1 MATQGVTLDKV
12 SIEIHSSSEQA
23 SKDIDKLAVSLSALK
38 SAIKGGFN
46 GLNKLSVS
54 LKDLASSSKDMG
66 EIATNISK
74 LEEVTTTL
82 QELSNIP
89 TPTGFK
95 GIVKGLGE
103 LKKTTDGLGD
113 FDKKLEVLPDV
124 ATNLS
129 SLSTIPKATSVGTLA
144 KNLESLVAVAPKL
157 DTISEKLKTIPEMV
171 EPLKA
176 LQGISIGKGFGN
188 AITNL
193 ERLPDAM
200 NKFDAS
206 TLENI
211 TRVSNQ
217 LSDALTPVANKFRDV
232 ADGASKLSEMA
243 NKYGIGITKIREYT
257 KNTSPILNRF
267 QKMLIGVNKGVL
279 HLGKSALTSIG
290 GHTVRSFKKAASKA
304 KQLTLALIGTR
315 TIFTLTRKAVSE
327 YLALDG
333 ELSKFSTNVWRALGA
348 QLAPAIEYAMELFKQ
363 FVRVI
368 YSFVYAITGIDLI
381 ARANAKAMA
390 TWSKSAKDALG
401 NLQKFDDLNVVEFPK
416 SAGEG
421 PELIDMD
428 KIDLTP
434 IQWLVDAVIRIKDA
448 FNEAFDTGKWNGVG
462 REIANLINEFT
473 VRIVASSDLILST
486 TKKLATNIADVI
498 NGLLTNL
505 NTSNLAKTIMISL
518 SILPNFI
525 NTLLEKVDF
534 SLFGT
539 KINEAL
545 NSIDFEVLITNF
557 GNIWVN
563 LITGIQNTLSNIDTK
578 TLSKSLEQIL
588 LGFIRSIK
596 NIVQSIDFKE
606 LSIKIHNAIVGMDWK
621 TIFKEIGETLKSALA
636 GLGQTIAGVLFG
648 KEFKSTT
655 VAALLGVGT
664 LISGTI
670 IKIFSSSV
678 VKTLT
683 ASIKKMFSLPEVSKT
698 LEGSEKAGGK
708 ADIQVP
714 KASTVLKGLG
724 DLAIIIGGVTALMGV
739 IGAFMRIPGLKEI
752 VATGLD
758 TVVNVFSG
766 LGKVTIP
773 LLVFSAG
780 MVGLGAV
787 GIATVALGLAGFATI
802 VAGTVALMGVIGV
815 LMSID
820 VLQKFVATGIGT
832 LIALF
837 TGLESIAIPLGVF
850 SAYII
855 ALGFATPVVALSGI
869 VGFKT
874 IINGLI
880 GLLVVLGG
888 LNQIPGFNWIIG
900 EGGKVL
906 STLGETLGGFA
917 GSIVKGFVEKSF
929 EGLESVGTSLTKF
942 MTNAQGF
949 FDGLKNIDESSVNA
963 AKSMADV
970 ILELTVATLVDGI
983 SRFLGIGSKNIESFG
998 KQLPTFG
1005 KYLKEYGDAVAGLDP
1020 SVVEKSASAAKAV
1033 TEFAKQIPNQGGLW
1047 SWIAGDN
1054 TLDAFGKQ
1062 LPTFGKHFSQYYN
1075 NVKDIN
1081 SDVVTKSADAAKSLS
1096 AFAKE
1101 IPNSGGLV
1109 AIFTGDN
1116 SIDKFGAKLKTFGAY
1131 FKNYYTSVA
1140 GISIDT
1146 INTVTESIG
1155 KLVTQYKIIKDNKLV
1170 NTVIDFGNALKNSA
1184 GNIKSFFQNTFST
1197 GVAWDIGYSFGNS
1210 FANGVVYAL
1219 RNKAY
1224 PRIKLQSNG
1233 QTQASYQIVAGYA
1246 TGGYPEKG
1254 QYFYARENG
1263 IPEMVGSIGSQTAV
1277 ANNMQIVQGI
1287 KQGVK
1292 EAIQE
1297 ADFNFT
1303 NVVNVGNETLY
1314 KGQQSYNK
1322 LQNNKYGTINV

>member
-74 LEEVTTTL
+74 LDEVTTTL

-95 GIVKGLGE
+95 GIIKGLGE
-103 LKKTTDGLGD
+103 LKKTTDGLGN

-157 DTISEKLKTIPEMV
+157 NTISEKLKTIPEMV

-232 ADGASKLSEMA
+232 ADGASKLSEMS
-243 NKYGIGITKIREYT
+243 NKYGIGITKIREYSKST
-257 KNTSPILNRF
+257 TPILGRL
-267 QKMLIGVNKGVL
+267 KKGLTDVSKNIL
-279 HLGKSALTSIG
+279 NLGKGALISIG
-290 GHTVRSFKKAASKA
+290 GHTVRSFQKAASKA

-327 YLALDG
+327 YLALDT

-348 QLAPAIEYAMELFKQ
+348 QLAPAIEYVMELFKQ

-390 TWSKSAKDALG
+390 TWSKSAKDVLG

-434 IQWLVDAVIRIKDA
+434 IQWLVDLIKELKEA
-448 FNEAFDTGKWNGVG
+448 IQEAFDTGEWKGVGNVIAKIINTAFNKINVDTLREKLFSVADDFGDAINGFVENIDMYSIMRKLSDVIITVMQSIDKFVKKINWRAVGKAISDGLEGIRLGDTIVGLLNITESILTGFEQAFTQIKWNIIG
-462 REIANLINEFT
+462 
-473 VRIVASSDLILST
+473 
-486 TKKLATNIADVI
+486 KKLSNTITN
-498 NGLLTNL
+498 
-505 NTSNLAKTIMISL
+505 SL
-518 SILPNFI
+518 SKLNEILLNI
-525 NTLLEKVDF
+525 DW
-534 SLFGT
+534 S
-539 KINEAL
+539 AL
-545 NSIDFEVLITNF
+545 GNSIRDFIL
-557 GNIWVN
+557 NINWVEIFTQIID
-563 LITGIQNTLSNIDTK
+563 LFKNTLSSTG
-578 TLSKSLEQIL
+578 SLLDGIF
-588 LGFIRSIK
+588 GT
-596 NIVQSIDFKE
+596 
-606 LSIKIHNAIVGMDWK
+606 
-621 TIFKEIGETLKSALA
+621 TIFS
-636 GLGQTIAGVLFG
+636 
-648 KEFKSTT
+648 
-655 VAALLGVGT
+655 
-664 LISGTI
+664 
-670 IKIFSSSV
+670 
-678 VKTLT
+678 
-683 ASIKKMFSLPEVSKT
+683 
-698 LEGSEKAGGK
+698 
-708 ADIQVP
+708 
-714 KASTVLKGLG
+714 
-724 DLAIIIGGVTALMGV
+724 DLAETVNNV
-739 IGAFMRIPGLKEI
+739 IG
-752 VATGLD
+752 
-758 TVVNVFSG
+758 
-766 LGKVTIP
+766 
-773 LLVFSAG
+773 
-780 MVGLGAV
+780 MV
-787 GIATVALGLAGFATI
+787 
-802 VAGTVALMGVIGV
+802 
-815 LMSID
+815 
-820 VLQKFVATGIGT
+820 
-832 LIALF
+832 
-837 TGLESIAIPLGVF
+837 E
-850 SAYII
+850 
-855 ALGFATPVVALSGI
+855 
-869 VGFKT
+869 
-874 IINGLI
+874 
-880 GLLVVLGG
+880 
-888 LNQIPGFNWIIG
+888 
-900 EGGKVL
+900 
-906 STLGETLGGFA
+906 TLGETIVTQLG
-917 GSIVKGFVEKSF
+917 E
-929 EGLESVGTSLTKF
+929 
-942 MTNAQGF
+942 
-949 FDGLKNIDESSVNA
+949 D
-963 AKSMADV
+963 
-970 ILELTVATLVDGI
+970 
-983 SRFLGIGSKNIESFG
+983 
-998 KQLPTFG
+998 
-1005 KYLKEYGDAVAGLDP
+1005 
-1020 SVVEKSASAAKAV
+1020 SAAGAVIGLIETIFKSIKEMTEKAGKIISEWVV
-1033 TEFAKQIPNQGGLW
+1033 TPEFQTTIDTVDEIITNI
-1047 SWIAGDN
+1047 SD
-1054 TLDAFGKQ
+1054 TLS
-1062 LPTFGKHFSQYYN
+1062 TM
-1075 NVKDIN
+1075 VKDWDNWYN
-1081 SDVVTKSADAAKSLS
+1081 SEGSEEFKTILDTLTRIANKILPEIQKLIEKLRPVIEWLFKHIILPLS
-1096 AFAKE
+1096 
-1101 IPNSGGLV
+1101 G
-1109 AIFTGDN
+1109 
-1116 SIDKFGAKLKTFGAY
+1116 
-1131 FKNYYTSVA
+1131 
-1140 GISIDT
+1140 
-1146 INTVTESIG
+1146 
-1155 KLVTQYKIIKDNKLV
+1155 Q
-1170 NTVIDFGNALKNSA
+1170 ALKNVEKVLETLELIIDFLKLSFSVDFNNIIGSLLS
-1184 GNIKSFFQNTFST
+1184 GNKTKIINAINEIKKNLNNLIE
-1197 GVAWDIGYSFGNS
+1197 DINRLFGKNLIK
-1210 FANGVVYAL
+1210 FRFKYTLDENGGGGF
-1219 RNKAY
+1219 R
-1224 PRIKLQSNG
+1224 
-1233 QTQASYQIVAGYA
+1233 GYA